1 MTPAAGPAA
10 APEVTVIGGVD
21 THKHTHYAAAVDSHG
36 RLLGHCEFPAT
47 DDGYDALL
55 VWLGTHG
62 RVQAVGVES
71 TGSYGAALTR
81 SLTAASALV
90 VEVNRPDRAARR
102 QHGKSDRL
110 DAEQI
115 ARSVL
120 SQTATATPK
129 SKSGIVEVIRTLR
142 VTRAS
147 AVKSRTQAF
156 NTLFGI
162 MVGAPS
168 PLRDELVVLTK
179 RTLVNRCLH
188 LRPETDDLLTLA
200 SDPQRLLLTGVQTA
214 LRDLARRWK
223 ALDEEVKTLNQ
234 QLEQLVTLAAPDLV
248 ALLGVGIEL
257 AGQFLMTAG
266 DNNQRIRSEAAFAKL
281 CGVAPQPASSGR
293 TTGRHRLS
301 RGGDRAANSAL
312 YVVTIVRMRHHPPT
326 RAYVER
332 RTTEGRTKREIIR
345 CLKRYIAREIF
356 TALPRPEQPDR
367 PAAA

>member
-1 MTPAAGPAA
+1 
-10 APEVTVIGGVD
+10 VIGGVD
-21 THKHTHYAAAVDSHG
+21 THKHTHYAVAVDSHG
-36 RLLGHCEFPAT
+36 RLLGHREFPAT
-47 DDGYDALL
+47 DYGYDALL
-55 VWLGTHG
+55 DWLRTHG
-62 RVQAVGVES
+62 TVQAIGVES
-71 TGSYGAALTR
+71 TGSFGATLTR
-81 SLTAASALV
+81 SLTAAGALV

-179 RTLVNRCLH
+179 RTLVTRCLH
-188 LRPETDDLLTLA
+188 LRPETGDLLTLA
-200 SDPQRLLLTGVQTA
+200 GDPQRLLLAGVKTA

-223 ALDEEVKTLNQ
+223 ALDEEIKTLNQ

-266 DNNQRIRSEAAFAKL
+266 DNTERIHSEAAFAKI

-312 YVVTIVRMRHHPPT
+312 YVVTIVRMRHHQAT

-332 RTTEGRTKREIIR
+332 RTAEGLSKREIIR

-356 TALPRPEQPDR
+356 TALPRHERPDE